1 MVEQELANELS
12 QRAAE
17 ALTHLVRIIDDQT
30 AKARDRLRAAQIL
43 KTVVTQSAKQVKL
56 KSEAVSRPSF
66 RLYANGTFFGRIRA
80 YFQSST
86 VPQSK
91 GFPNPPSL

>member
-17 ALTHLVRIIDDQT
+17 ALTHLIRIIDDQA

-43 KTVVTQSAKQVKL
+43 K
-56 KSEAVSRPSF
+56 
-66 RLYANGTFFGRIRA
+66 I
-80 YFQSST
+80 
-86 VPQSK
+86 
-91 GFPNPPSL
+91 

>member
-1 MVEQELANELS
+1 MQPIETARMVEQELANELS

-43 KTVVTQSAKQVKL
+43 KIYLLRLERLLQSQQTAPEIRKEIR
-56 KSEAVSRPSF
+56 EALRKYWGS
-66 RLYANGTFFGRIRA
+66 
-80 YFQSST
+80 
-86 VPQSK
+86 
-91 GFPNPPSL
+91 